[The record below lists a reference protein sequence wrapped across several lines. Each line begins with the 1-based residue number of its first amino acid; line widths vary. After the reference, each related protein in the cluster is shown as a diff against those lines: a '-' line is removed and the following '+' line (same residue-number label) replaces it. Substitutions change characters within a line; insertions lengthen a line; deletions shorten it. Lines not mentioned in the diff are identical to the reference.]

1 MLAQCVWTRSY
12 MLQRSPSRPHPT
24 PTRHVLTTVLLMPPT
39 PPTPIP
45 PTQGRDLERTVLA
58 KAVRWHLSD
67 RVIVHNNK
75 TVVFE

>member
-1 MLAQCVWTRSY
+1 MRMDPLVHAPAFTLAPPSY
-12 MLQRSPSRPHPT
+12 FHSPRPRNCAPHAPHPT
-24 PTRHVLTTVLLMPPT
+24 P
-39 PPTPIP
+39 PIP